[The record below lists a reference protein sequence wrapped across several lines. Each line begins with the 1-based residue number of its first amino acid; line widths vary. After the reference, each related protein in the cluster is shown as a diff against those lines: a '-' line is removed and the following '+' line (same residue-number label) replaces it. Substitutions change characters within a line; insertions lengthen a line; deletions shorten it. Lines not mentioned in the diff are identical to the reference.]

1 MCLFF
6 VFVFIVSDLAL
17 VFPVRSHNMY
27 FSEYPKLTYSAE
39 SDSALT
45 NTAGSFASIKIVFA
59 GLALLLKEM
68 HTGNKNRFLSELNK
82 PRKTFFIII
91 FFLLHADYSA
101 WIGFKKNINSN
112 IFAKTILFAKQF

>member
-27 FSEYPKLTYSAE
+27 ISEYPKLTYSAE

-45 NTAGSFASIKIVFA
+45 NPAGSFASIKISFDHLSMP
-59 GLALLLKEM
+59 GIYKSKLIFEQYES
-68 HTGNKNRFLSELNK
+68 RSIFLIFEIDYQTVSTQRRVELC
-82 PRKTFFIII
+82 PT
-91 FFLLHADYSA
+91 
-101 WIGFKKNINSN
+101 
-112 IFAKTILFAKQF
+112 